1 MELYGLVIDAWLII
15 FSVISLLI
23 GLGINWTSKQKLRM
37 ANTELMQALD
47 KEKAETS
54 KLRSCLNLT
63 TSNLGGAREHIK
75 NLEYALRLA
84 EAFRLRFRERHL
96 NLSAIIEPTDD
107 SMIIELPNGKEF
119 LPVKI
124 LCLKGSVMIVSN
136 DERFEC
142 EIPLIRAE
150 DPLQMADIIIGLLN
164 TEALYA
170 GDFTPDEPEEEEPN
184 S

>member
-23 GLGINWTSKQKLRM
+23 GLGINWTSKQQLRM

-54 KLRSCLNLT
+54 KLRSCLNLI

-75 NLEYALRLA
+75 DLEYALELA
-84 EAFRLRFRERHL
+84 EAFRLRFRKRRL
-96 NLSAIIEPTDD
+96 NLSAIVEPTND
-107 SMIIELPNGKEF
+107 SIIIELPNGKEF
-119 LPVKI
+119 LPVEI
-124 LCLKGSVMIVSN
+124 LCREDSVIIVSD

-150 DPLQMADIIIGLLN
+150 DPLQMADIIIGLLK
-164 TEALYA
+164 TRALYA
-170 GDFTPDEPEEEEPN
+170 EYFTSDEPEEEEPN